1 MSIVFVVK
9 IKNECMKIIVRS
21 LVLLFVLMSFTV
33 SAKNNSAAIKRAN
46 LITSWM
52 EKKLDLSA
60 DQLTQVEILNLKYEK
75 EISKLTL
82 EKQGFLCMQA
92 VRDSLMRK
100 EVEMKDVLSDKQLV
114 SYIECKCELK
124 EELKRNCKELM

>member
-1 MSIVFVVK
+1 
-9 IKNECMKIIVRS
+9 MKIIVRS

>member
-1 MSIVFVVK
+1 
-9 IKNECMKIIVRS
+9 MKIVARS

-33 SAKNNSAAIKRAN
+33 SAKNNSAVTKRAN

-60 DQLTQVEILNLKYEK
+60 DQISKVEVLNLKYEN
-75 EISKLTL
+75 EIEKLTL
-82 EKQGFLCMQA
+82 EKDGFPCMQA
-92 VRDSLMRK
+92 VRDSLKRK
-100 EVEMKDVLSDKQLV
+100 EVEMRDVLSDKQLA

-124 EELKRNCKELM
+124 EELKRNCKDLN